1 MNKSEYLKTSK
12 TFLKMAELDLAAM
25 KFIRAAKMLLNTAL
39 IINSAAFAFMLF
51 FSVKKVKN

>member
-25 KFIRAAKMLLNTAL
+25 KFIRTAKLLLNAAL

-51 FSVKKVKN
+51 FGAEKVKN